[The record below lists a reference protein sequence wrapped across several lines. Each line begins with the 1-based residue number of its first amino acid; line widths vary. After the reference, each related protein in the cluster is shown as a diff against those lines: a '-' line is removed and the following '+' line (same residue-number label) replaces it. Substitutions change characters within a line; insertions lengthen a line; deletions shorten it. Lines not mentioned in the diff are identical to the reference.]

1 MKKLF
6 YLFAVFLLI
15 GCQPENEIET
25 VEQTEQKSE
34 RIALEE
40 SVGEESAFVSYRGV
54 ELPVSKIDGSYIY
67 GGDILIPED
76 TEEVK
81 IYEPG
86 EKVNPTKAAAL
97 KSNYWDN
104 GVIFYDIDPSLQHF
118 AIERIMAAMEWFR
131 NNTNL
136 TFKQST
142 DAGGYVYFTAGG
154 GCSSYVGKIGN
165 KQEINVG
172 SGFEYWRTCPTG
184 SIMHEIMHAIG
195 FWHEHSRIDR
205 DEYVDIFWE
214 NIDDRAHRNFYKI
227 NSSTSMDIGEAL
239 DYNSIMMYGS
249 LAFSINKEYT
259 MLKKDGDVLPYNRTA
274 PSEKDLEAINMLY
287 PAEGVEP
294 TYVNGEWY
302 TMYGLTVLRF
312 YDNWYW
318 PGPFGMKAVK
328 LVNGVWYY
336 R

>member
-1 MKKLF
+1 MKLT
-6 YLFAVFLLI
+6 YLFILLLVLT
-15 GCQPENEIET
+15 GCETENEIPE
-25 VEQTEQKSE
+25 EAEKQPE

-40 SVGEESAFVSYRGV
+40 AMSEESAVVTYGGL
-54 ELPVSKIDGSYIY
+54 ELPVSKINGSYVY

-97 KSNYWDN
+97 KSNYWEN
-104 GVIFYDIDPSLQHF
+104 NVVFYDIDPNLQSF
-118 AIERIMAAMEWFR
+118 AVERIMAAMDWFKQ
-131 NNTNL
+131 NTNL
-136 TFKQST
+136 TFEHRT

-154 GCSSYVGKIGN
+154 GCSSYIGKIGR

-205 DEYVDIFWE
+205 DQYVDIIWE

-227 NSSTSMDIGEAL
+227 DPNTSMDIGEAL

-259 MLKKDGDVLPYNRTA
+259 MLKKDGSVLPYNRTA
-274 PSEKDLEAINMLY
+274 PSARDLEAINMLY
-287 PAEGVEP
+287 PPKNVEP
-294 TYVNGEWY
+294 TYVNGKWY
-302 TMYGLTVLRF
+302 TLYGLTVLRF

-318 PGPFGMKAVK
+318 QGNFGMKAVK
-328 LVNGVWYY
+328 LVDGVWYY